1 MGTSYRAQIAVAF
14 EVLAEGLAPFV
25 DQQMTATFPGADW
38 IMVAASKL
46 GKRRDVIVSL
56 SDPHFQLEVLNR
68 WWGPAF
74 SPPLTER
81 ERQTV
86 GELRTARN
94 YWAHPDEDHPF
105 DHDYA
110 SAVIRHAEELLRAID
125 SPQAARMSD
134 LQDQLQWDGVQ
145 ETAREQGLTESEA
158 LIHQLTQ
165 LREEQNGLEDQLR
178 VAREEAQSASGR
190 TRAVTRQLA
199 ELQTQYAAVA
209 GLRDQYLVLQKQLE
223 EERAKREAVLDD
235 TTSVREQLDSA
246 TSAIENLQVQSNAL
260 SDQLNDARRNLSDV
274 DPLQTA
280 AGRRWVWLITS
291 LVLVLGLLVVVAYWV
306 GYAATGKG

>member
-25 DQQMTATFPGADW
+25 DARMTATFPGADW

-74 SPPLTER
+74 SPPLGER

-86 GELRTARN
+86 TELRTARN

-105 DHDYA
+105 DHEYS

-125 SPQAARMSD
+125 SPQAGRMAD
-134 LQDQLQWDGVQ
+134 LQDQLQWEGVQ

-158 LIHQLTQ
+158 MLHQLTQ
-165 LREEQNGLEDQLR
+165 LREEHDELEDQLQA
-178 VAREEAQSASGR
+178 AREEAQSASGR
-190 TRAVTRQLA
+190 TRAVARQLA

-209 GLRDQYLVLQKQLE
+209 GLRDQYLVLQRQLE
-223 EERAKREAVLDD
+223 EERTKRESVLED
-235 TTSVREQLDSA
+235 TTAVREQLEGA
-246 TSAIENLQVQSNAL
+246 TSAIEALQEQSYAL
-260 SDQLNDARRNLSDV
+260 NTQLNDARRNLRDV
-274 DPLQTA
+274 DPLETA
-280 AGRRWVWLITS
+280 AGRRWIWLITS
-291 LVLVLGLLVVVAYWV
+291 LVLVLGILVVVAY
-306 GYAATGKG
+306 YIPH

>member
-1 MGTSYRAQIAVAF
+1 MGTSYRAQIAAAF

-25 DQQMTATFPGADW
+25 DERMTATFPGADW

-74 SPPLTER
+74 SPPMTER

-86 GELRTARN
+86 TELRTARN

-105 DHDYA
+105 DHEY
-110 SAVIRHAEELLRAID
+110 SSVVIRHAEELLRAID
-125 SPQAARMSD
+125 SPQAARMAD
-134 LQDQLQWDGVQ
+134 LQDQLQWEGVQ
-145 ETAREQGLTESEA
+145 ETAREQGMTESEA
-158 LIHQLTQ
+158 MIHQLTQ
-165 LREEQNGLEDQLR
+165 LREDQDELEEQLEA
-178 VAREEAQSASGR
+178 ARHEAQSASGR
-190 TRAVTRQLA
+190 TRAITRQLA

-223 EERAKREAVLDD
+223 EERAKRESVLED

-246 TSAIENLQVQSNAL
+246 TSAIEALQDQSVAL
-260 SDQLNDARRNLSDV
+260 NEQLNDARRNLRDIN
-274 DPLQTA
+274 PLETA
-280 AGRRWVWLITS
+280 AGRRWIWLITS
-291 LVLVLGLLVVVAYWV
+291 LVLVLGILVAVAY
-306 GYAATGKG
+306 YIPHP